1 MPPHPPPPA
10 EPPSPVI
17 FCGRGLLGSA
27 AEGQSRAAL
36 GCHQRSLSHVH
47 TIGFVKM
54 RLLWEFVTAQIQGRR
69 CRASRQPVNVSE
81 LHGLRITSPFTPSGK
96 GTGGCMRIRTLLQ
109 KLQFSSS
116 YLPHLLCI
124 PPQKTVKWY
133 FLP

>member
-10 EPPSPVI
+10 EPPFPGI
-17 FCGRGLLGSA
+17 FCGGGLLGSA
-27 AEGQSRAAL
+27 AEAGQSRAAL

-54 RLLWEFVTAQIQGRR
+54 RLLWEYVTAQIQGRR
-69 CRASRQPVNVSE
+69 CRASRQPVHVSE
-81 LHGLRITSPFTPSGK
+81 LRITAPFTPSGK
-96 GTGGCMRIRTLLQ
+96 GTGGSMRIRALLQ

-124 PPQKTVKWY
+124 PPQKQ
-133 FLP
+133 